1 MPDQKTRRLFVPN
14 EIETLVDQVGSFIQY
29 WGFKKIHG
37 LIWAHVW
44 LAKNPID
51 ATTLVKRL
59 DVSKAL
65 VSLAIKDLLKYDV
78 IQILDKGDRRKMFLV
93 PNTDVQTVISN
104 VLKQRETTMLNSI
117 LKSQDLVEQLEQKS
131 KDKFDLNSD
140 RLDQM
145 KMMTTMAEM
154 ALSGLIKNNLDLE
167 QYK

>member
-14 EIETLVDQVGSFIQY
+14 EIETLVDQLGSFIQY

-37 LIWAHVW
+37 MIWAHVW

-78 IQILDKGDRRKMFLV
+78 IQILDKGDRRKMFLI
-93 PNTDVQTVISN
+93 PNTDVETVISN
-104 VLKQRETTMLNSI
+104 ILKNRESVMLGSI
-117 LKSQDLVEQLEQKS
+117 LKSQNAVSRLDQKIQ
-131 KDKFDLNSD
+131 DKFDLNSD

>member
-1 MPDQKTRRLFVPN
+1 MPDQKTRRLYVPD
-14 EIETLVDQVGSFIQY
+14 EIETLVDQLGSFIQY

-37 LIWAHVW
+37 MIWAHVW

-104 VLKQRETTMLNSI
+104 VLKQRETMMLNSI

-145 KMMTTMAEM
+145 KMMTAMAEM

>member
-1 MPDQKTRRLFVPN
+1 MPDQKNRRLYVPH
-14 EIETLVDQVGSFIQY
+14 EIETLVDQLGSFIQY

-37 LIWAHVW
+37 MIWAHVW

-78 IQILDKGDRRKMFLV
+78 IQILDKGDRRKMFLI
-93 PNTDVQTVISN
+93 PNLDVQTVISN
-104 VLKQRETTMLNSI
+104 VLKNREAMMINSI
-117 LKSQDLVEQLEQKS
+117 LKSQDLVEKLDPKL
-131 KDKFDLNSD
+131 KDKFDLDSD

-145 KMMTTMAEM
+145 KIMTTMAEM
-154 ALSGLIKNNLDLE
+154 ALSGLVKNNLDLE